1 MSQQV
6 VNEHYMPDMKSYG
19 HKFIRRSD
27 LTAPIR
33 LSIAVTAFMAKVN
46 GSWGKIS
53 ELAGQYMISRTFVYL
68 LLYKLE
74 TTSLIIFG
82 YNRSKPA
89 VIDQRLPYSYML
101 SLRME
106 GRCSIEAISSIMKR
120 FGIKNSSV
128 GSISK
133 FLQYIGLLLPN
144 TLSIGNEIQ
153 FVIFLCDE
161 IFSKSIPILVTV
173 EPNSSAI
180 LRIEL
185 ADSRRAEDWKKHWKC
200 LEKNGYYAIYL
211 VSDEGKGICT
221 AKKEALADI
230 IRQADTYHAIA
241 HQLGKWVDILEK
253 AAYKAIEEE
262 YNRYDRLDSARSDP
276 VINKG
281 IDEYIKAKKIAKEK
295 IQLYDDY
302 YFLYKC
308 LIEELKIFDNNG
320 NLRDRK
326 QAEAT
331 ITTGLD
337 LIETLGIAKLTKVLN
352 KVRRTMPEV
361 LNYFDIAK
369 SIVAEL
375 GALSIDQEAL
385 RALCLAWQSRKGVT
399 KSKKAKAKQ
408 YWSMMEQF
416 YLELAA
422 DYLQEDYDLIKVQV
436 DMKLDQIV
444 QSSSLVE
451 CINSIIRPYLNSS
464 KNHVNQGML
473 NLIMYYHNHRRYI
486 GGRKRKGKTP
496 IEILTGSKQEKD
508 WIELIFDIVEEKD
521 PSFFACCR

>member
-6 VNEHYMPDMKSYG
+6 INEHYMPDMKSYG
-19 HKFIRRSD
+19 NKFIRRSD
-27 LTAPIR
+27 LTASIR

-53 ELAGQYMISRTFVYL
+53 ELAWQYTISRTFVYL

-74 TTSLIIFG
+74 RTSVIIFG
-82 YNRSKPA
+82 DNRSKAA
-89 VIDQRLPYSYML
+89 VIDHRLPYSYML

-120 FGIKNSSV
+120 FGKKNSSV
-128 GSISK
+128 GSISE

-185 ADSRRAEDWKKHWKC
+185 ADSRKAEDWKKHWKC

-281 IDEYIKAKKIAKEK
+281 IDKYIKAKKIAKEK
-295 IQLYDDY
+295 IQLYEDY
-302 YFLYKC
+302 HFLYKC

-337 LIETLGIAKLTKVLN
+337 LIETLGNAKLTKVVN

-361 LNYFDIAK
+361 FNYFDIAK
-369 SIVAEL
+369 SIVADL

-385 RALCLAWQSRKGVT
+385 RALCLAWQCRKGVT
-399 KSKKAKAKQ
+399 KSKKAKTKQ
-408 YWSMMEQF
+408 YWSMMERF

-496 IEILTGSKQEKD
+496 IEILTGRKQEKD
-508 WIELIFDIVEEKD
+508 WIELIFDIVEEKN